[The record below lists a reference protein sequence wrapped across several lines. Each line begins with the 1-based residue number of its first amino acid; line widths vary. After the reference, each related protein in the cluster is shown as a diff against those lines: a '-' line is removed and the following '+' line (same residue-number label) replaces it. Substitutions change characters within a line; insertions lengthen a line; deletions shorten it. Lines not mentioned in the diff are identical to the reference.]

1 MNGIE
6 PQRSGSE
13 SDCCANWA
21 TTTAPP
27 LAVFSPSLTAGRH
40 QRLYASPLS
49 KVSIISNAKNDEIAK
64 IKSDENNAFSQK
76 TFKDVSSPSFD
87 RFYFGKFFFNLQPTY
102 LPR

>member
-1 MNGIE
+1 MESNHRDLVVKATAVPTE
-6 PQRSGSE
+6 PQPLP
-13 SDCCANWA
+13 
-21 TTTAPP
+21 PP

-76 TFKDVSSPSFD
+76 TFKDVSSSSFD

>member
-1 MNGIE
+1 MESNHRDLVVKATAVPTE
-6 PQRSGSE
+6 PQPLP
-13 SDCCANWA
+13 
-21 TTTAPP
+21 PP

-49 KVSIISNAKNDEIAK
+49 KVSIIPNAKNDEIAK

-102 LPR
+102 LPT